1 MGRHE
6 SKDELGYE
14 LGLGYERMIETVL
27 AAEEQVLLALSR
39 LAHVRRVAW
48 TA

>member
-1 MGRHE
+1 MVRHE

-14 LGLGYERMIETVL
+14 LGLGYEGMIETVL
-27 AAEEQVLLALSR
+27 AAGEQVLALSR
-39 LAHVRRVAW
+39 LVHARRAAW